1 MNKKRFFQNAFMLI
15 VSTFLL
21 RLVFTAF
28 RVVVSNKVG
37 AECMG
42 LYQLTFAIY
51 NVSVTFA
58 TSGINFAVTRL
69 IAKAL
74 SKNDRAGAK
83 KVMRLSIAYSLAFGL
98 AAFLIVFALSEKIG
112 IYLLCDERSVLSLK
126 AFALSLP
133 FISVS
138 SAVSGYFYA
147 ARNVPTTLISRV
159 LEQAAQIAFFYIFM
173 QFVPDGNIEL
183 SCCVIVAA
191 SAVSEVLGSVYLIAK
206 FVLEYRG
213 QPSGREKGVFKKLCA
228 VALPSAAGAYLKS
241 GLQTVENVL
250 IPIGFRKFGASQ
262 SDALK
267 GYGILC
273 SMVMPV
279 IFFPSFVFASF
290 SMLLIPEFTEAQTL
304 KKNDEIKRTAGLA
317 IRLTLMFSLF
327 ISANF
332 IVFGQS
338 IGNALYTEKD
348 AGALIK
354 MMAPLIPFMYLDS
367 IADGM
372 LKGLG
377 EYNRVLKYSSIDT
390 VVSITMIY
398 FVVSKHGL
406 YGYIVVIYTSTMLNA
421 FLSIRRLLVVSKN
434 RLEFFSDIV
443 VPFCAS
449 LFSALCSKLLLMP
462 LSYSG
467 GKVFFV
473 VTALLGSA
481 ALLTAFI
488 LISRGKM
495 YETVKYAVRTVF
507 ALKPK
512 SNFNLACRI
521 NNN

>member
-1 MNKKRFFQNAFMLI
+1 MNKKRFFQNAIMLI

-28 RVVVSNKVG
+28 RVVVSNMVG

-51 NVSVTFA
+51 NISVTFA

-83 KVMRLSIAYSLAFGL
+83 NIMRLSFIYSLAFGI
-98 AAFLIVFALSEKIG
+98 AACIIVFAFSEKIG
-112 IYLLCDERSVLSLK
+112 VYLLCDERSVLSLK
-126 AFALSLP
+126 AFAISLP

-138 SAVSGYFYA
+138 AAASGYFYA
-147 ARNVPTTLISRV
+147 ARNVNSTLASRV
-159 LEQAAQIAFFYIFM
+159 LEQASQIACFYVFM
-173 QFVPDGNIEL
+173 LFVPSENVEL
-183 SCCVIVAA
+183 SCLSIVAA
-191 SAVSEVLGSVYLIAK
+191 SAVSEVLGSVYLILR
-206 FVLEYRG
+206 FVFEYRG
-213 QPSGREKGVFKKLCA
+213 ERGLRKKGVLKNLCA

-241 GLQTVENVL
+241 GLQTIENVL
-250 IPIGFRKFGASQ
+250 IPIGFRKFGASK
-262 SDALK
+262 SDALA

-279 IFFPSFVFASF
+279 IFFPSFVFSSF
-290 SMLLIPEFTEAQTL
+290 AMLLIPELTEAQVL
-304 KKNDEIKRTAGLA
+304 KKNGEIKNTAGLA

-332 IVFGQS
+332 IVFGRS
-338 IGNALYTEKD
+338 IGDVLYNEKD

-354 MMAPLIPFMYLDS
+354 IMAPLIPFMYLDS

-377 EYNRVLKYSSIDT
+377 EYTRVLKYSTIDT

-398 FVVSKHGL
+398 FVVSEYGL
-406 YGYIVVIYTSTMLNA
+406 YGYVLVIYTSTMLNA
-421 FLSIRRLLVVSKN
+421 FLSIRRLLVVSQNK
-434 RLEFFSDIV
+434 LLFFSDIV

-449 LFSALCSKLLLMP
+449 LFSSVCSKIILTP
-462 LSYSG
+462 LIYTN

-473 VTALLGSA
+473 VFALLCS
-481 ALLTAFI
+481 ALLLTSFI
-488 LISRGKM
+488 LLSKGRM
-495 YETVKYAVRTVF
+495 YSIVRYAVKTVA

-512 SNFNLACRI
+512 SNFKALNRI

>member
-1 MNKKRFFQNAFMLI
+1 MNKKRFFQNALMLI

-28 RVVVSNKVG
+28 RVAVSNKVG

-51 NVSVTFA
+51 NISVTFA

-69 IAKAL
+69 IAKSL

-83 KVMRLSIAYSLAFGL
+83 KIMKLSFAYSLAFGI
-98 AAFLIVFALSEKIG
+98 AAFLLVYAFSEKIG
-112 IYLLCDERSVLSLK
+112 LYLLCDERSILSLK
-126 AFALSLP
+126 AFAVSLP

-147 ARNVPTTLISRV
+147 ARNVPSTLASRV
-159 LEQAAQIAFFYIFM
+159 LEQTVQIACFYLFIR
-173 QFVPDGNIEL
+173 FVPNGNIEL
-183 SCCVIVAA
+183 SCLSIVAA
-191 SAVSEVLGSVYLIAK
+191 SAVSEVLGSIYLILK

-213 QPSGREKGVFKKLCA
+213 ERSSKQKGVLKNLCKI
-228 VALPSAAGAYLKS
+228 ALPSAAGAYLKS

-250 IPIGFRKFGASQ
+250 IPIGFRKFGASK

-279 IFFPSFVFASF
+279 IFFPSFVFSSF
-290 SMLLIPEFTEAQTL
+290 AMLLIPEFTEAQTL
-304 KKNDEIKRTAGLA
+304 KRSGEIKNTAGIA

-338 IGNALYTEKD
+338 IGDVLYKEKD
-348 AGALIK
+348 AGALIRI
-354 MMAPLIPFMYLDS
+354 MAPLIPFMYLDS

-377 EYNRVLKYSSIDT
+377 EYTRVLKYSTIDT

-398 FVVSKHGL
+398 FVVSKYGL
-406 YGYIVVIYTSTMLNA
+406 CGYVLVIYTSTMLNA

-434 RLEFFSDIV
+434 QLLFFGDIV

-449 LFSALCSKLLLMP
+449 LFSAVCSKIILTP
-462 LSYSG
+462 LIYTN

-473 VTALLGSA
+473 VSAVLLSIF
-481 ALLTAFI
+481 LLTVFI
-488 LISRGKM
+488 LVSKGKM
-495 YETVKYAVRTVF
+495 YATVKYAVDTLLSLR
-507 ALKPK
+507 PK
-512 SNFNLACRI
+512 SNFSAPCRI